1 MAKKN
6 KKKKEEENKKNNNNN
21 KKNLKKEKKEK
32 INIKEKINKK
42 INENNNNNISNLQID
57 KNELINNNNNNNIEK
72 KNEELNKEPFNFS
85 FPSNS
90 LYFSLEGE
98 GNLLS
103 SSNLT
108 LQGYNLI
115 PNKTYSFNYNSD
127 YPIFKYSITNPSSSL
142 KITNY
147 NNNLHI
153 YTQNKTLNHINFI
166 PNKLKNFNF
175 NQEINSIFL
184 IGEKNSGK
192 NVFLPFI
199 INSLLNFNNKIYLL
213 ELDCIHNIIKYNFC
227 ISLIEIN
234 SPLLTNNYYLN
245 VDNNNIKIIHNFYIK
260 NYFDL
265 DNYSN
270 ILNFIMNKY
279 KNEKFVINCFSFWDS
294 NANLINEKIIFDFF
308 NENKRNFLFIFKNKN
323 EEKNFNEKIFT
334 ISNNNKINYQIYSI
348 ENYFDSKND
357 NTTCDLTLSEKKK
370 NEEFNLLNS
379 HFKNGRNIKININK
393 IHFLE
398 DNISYS
404 IEISKEK
411 FYESFYNKF
420 CEIIKFDLN
429 YFKNNNNNKILNI
442 KEINYINRELIG
454 YCKIKE
460 MNFIEN
466 YIILFTNDDIKI
478 ENDYLLIVDNLL
490 EKIIRKN
497 KKDYFLKTLLSSKLN
512 FTLSNNNNENNNN
525 IKIEK
530 NNYKNPTINYLSLI
544 NFSYK

>member
-6 KKKKEEENKKNNNNN
+6 KKKKDEENKKNNI
-21 KKNLKKEKKEK
+21 KKNIKKEKLKEK
-32 INIKEKINKK
+32 N
-42 INENNNNNISNLQID
+42 NENNNNNHNIVSDLQINE
-57 KNELINNNNNNNIEK
+57 KELINNNNNNNNNK
-72 KNEELNKEPFNFS
+72 KEEIKKEPFNFS

-90 LYFSLEGE
+90 LYYSIEGE

-103 SSNLT
+103 SKNLS
-108 LQGYNLI
+108 LQGHNLI
-115 PNKTYSFNYNSD
+115 PNKIYSFNYNSD
-127 YPIFKYSITNPSSSL
+127 YPIFKYSITNPSTSL

-153 YTQNKTLNHINFI
+153 FTQNKTLNHLNFI

-175 NQEINSIFL
+175 NQEINSIYL

-199 INSLLNFNNKIYLL
+199 INSLLNYNNKIYLL
-213 ELDCIHNIIKYNFC
+213 ELDCIHNIAKYNFC

-265 DNYSN
+265 ENYST
-270 ILNFIMNKY
+270 ILNFIMNNF
-279 KNEKFVINCFSFWDS
+279 KNEKIVINCFSFWDN
-294 NANLINEKIIFDFF
+294 NANLINEKIIFEFF

-323 EEKNFNEKIFT
+323 EEKNFNEKIF
-334 ISNNNKINYQIYSI
+334 SNNNKINYQIYSI
-348 ENYFDSKND
+348 ENYFDIKND
-357 NTTCDLTLSEKKK
+357 NTTCELTLSEKKK
-370 NEEFNLLNS
+370 NEEFNLLNF
-379 HFKNGRNIKININK
+379 HFKNGKNIKININK

-398 DNISYS
+398 DNILYS

-420 CEIIKFDLN
+420 CEIINFDLN
-429 YFKNNNNNKILNI
+429 YFNNNNNKILNI
-442 KEINYINRELIG
+442 KNINYIKRELIG

-466 YIILFTNDDIKI
+466 YIILFTNDNIDIEK
-478 ENDYLLIVDNLL
+478 DYFILVDNLL

-497 KKDYFLKTLLSSKLN
+497 KKDYFLKTFLASKLN
-512 FTLSNNNNENNNN
+512 FNLINNNNNNNNN
-525 IKIEK
+525 IEK
-530 NNYKNPTINYLSLI
+530 NKYKNPTINYLSLI